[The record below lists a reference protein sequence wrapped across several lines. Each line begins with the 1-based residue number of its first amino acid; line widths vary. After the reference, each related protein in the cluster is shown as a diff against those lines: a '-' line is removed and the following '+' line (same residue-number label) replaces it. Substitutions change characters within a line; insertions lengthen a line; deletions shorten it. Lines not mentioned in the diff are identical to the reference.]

1 MHNTQFHKHS
11 WVVGL
16 SKREFRESFFQV
28 IGGIRYSV
36 YPEAGLAVVGLTVPG
51 AAEVGLTVVTGAA
64 EVGLTVVPGA
74 EVGLTVITEAAK
86 VGWPP

>member
-1 MHNTQFHKHS
+1 MYPKES
-11 WVVGL
+11 L
-16 SKREFRESFFQV
+16 KRVFWV

-36 YPEAGLAVVGLTVPG
+36 YPEAGLTVVGLTVPG